1 MQRNNNP
8 GLYDCCLYLRFTI
21 YAISWIYPVRR
32 SPLYNSQWLSPI
44 GDGWGFTVHACKQG
58 HLVFGFQLTFPLV
71 FYWHSRKT
79 VSTMYS
85 TVFLYNTTARWYS
98 INSQYIASTFKTV
111 VPFGLLKHT
120 EHSSSSCDW
129 TICSPVLV
137 EQLTFRIWYIWNN
150 GVS

>member
-1 MQRNNNP
+1 
-8 GLYDCCLYLRFTI
+8 
-21 YAISWIYPVRR
+21 
-32 SPLYNSQWLSPI
+32 
-44 GDGWGFTVHACKQG
+44 
-58 HLVFGFQLTFPLV
+58 
-71 FYWHSRKT
+71 
-79 VSTMYS
+79 MYS

-129 TICSPVLV
+129 PICSPVLV